1 MRGRHTGG
9 PGFLPEEEDLKYLY
23 RTKSLYCHHHNAPG
37 GTSLKCSLS
46 SLILLPSRA
55 LRDHS
60 HIRMYKETEYR
71 VVCHENPIYIQRL

>member
-37 GTSLKCSLS
+37 GDQPEMLFVFINTSSQQSLKRSFS
-46 SLILLPSRA
+46 
-55 LRDHS
+55 HS
-60 HIRMYKETEYR
+60 D
-71 VVCHENPIYIQRL
+71 VQGN